1 MGFMSDLK
9 KLFFAKKAVT
19 KSALDKSADFI
30 KEKKDDLYSV
40 ENDLN
45 ISSEQAND
53 NSSSLRDAFLKESKS
68 VVDKSKDVFESLSEK
83 LSEKESVKK
92 AADFTEKLGSK
103 VMEEGEK
110 AMDKAKTFSEKVGES
125 VLKSS
130 DDFKEKAKDL
140 SENVGR
146 KTIELG
152 SELKGRAQKVMDRLG
167 DEMDKTIEKAE
178 KWAEEEKKKPKKDFA
193 DDTLDTKGSLLDD
206 KDDFFAKA
214 ARFAEGDYDVMKE
227 GKTTIKEEKDDSI
240 FRREPAKA
248 AGFEDLDGDGNE
260 LIDDAIIIG
269 EEE

>member
-1 MGFMSDLK
+1 MSDLK

-19 KSALDKSADFI
+19 KSALDKSTDHI
-30 KEKKDDLYSV
+30 KERKDELFS
-40 ENDLN
+40 EEKELN
-45 ISSEQAND
+45 IPLDSTD
-53 NSSSLRDAFLKESKS
+53 DKSSSLRDAFLKESKS

-103 VMEEGEK
+103 ILDEGEK
-110 AMDKAKTFSEKVGES
+110 AMDKAKTLSEKVGET

-130 DDFKEKAKDL
+130 DDFKDKTKDL

-152 SELKGRAQKVMDRLG
+152 SELKERAQKVMNRLG
-167 DEMDKTIEKAE
+167 NEMEKTMERAE
-178 KWAEEEKKKPKKDFA
+178 KWAEEEKNKPKKDFA
-193 DDTLDTKGSLLDD
+193 DDTMDTKGSLLDD

-214 ARFAEGDYDVMKE
+214 ARFADGDYDVMKE
-227 GKTTIKEEKDDSI
+227 GKTTIKEDKDESI
-240 FRREPAKA
+240 ERREPARA
-248 AGFEDLDGDGNE
+248 AGYEDLDGDGNE